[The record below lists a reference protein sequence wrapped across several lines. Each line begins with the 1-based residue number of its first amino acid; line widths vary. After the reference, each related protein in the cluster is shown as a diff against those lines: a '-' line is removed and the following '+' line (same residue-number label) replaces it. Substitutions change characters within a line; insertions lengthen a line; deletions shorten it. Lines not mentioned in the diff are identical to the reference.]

1 MHLPEWS
8 RCSLVLPPEAEL
20 LGGAPWK
27 GQGTSE
33 RPEGERLL
41 GETGGGTQ
49 EALNGGGFLGVWGV
63 LRAACHK

>member
-8 RCSLVLPPEAEL
+8 HCSLVLLPEAEL

-41 GETGGGTQ
+41 GETGGGHTRST
-49 EALNGGGFLGVWGV
+49 ERGWFPGSLGSSESGMP
-63 LRAACHK
+63 

>member
-41 GETGGGTQ
+41 GETGGG
-49 EALNGGGFLGVWGV
+49 A
-63 LRAACHK
+63 HKKH